1 MPVNYLELRQ
11 QAKVEA
17 GKAKE
22 EIKRLGERRAE
33 ASALLAKN
41 ADAPDEIRQKIERA
55 ATLDPRLR
63 CAKPT
68 NEPLNKAYALPNA
81 PQTYTL
87 IAADGS
93 QINPNPHEP
102 LHYFLINLGA
112 IEYFGG
118 TSTAPQ
124 THTSTQLHFAEYTTS
139 GSFSD
144 EQVSLE
150 RDKNERVLLA
160 RLAAQA
166 TQKPLLTLTDGPLE
180 LWGQK
185 ATTAEQNAEFSK
197 DLEEY
202 LKALDE
208 LHRIGAATAGYVDK
222 PRADLLVRMLEIV
235 SDPPPEAVG
244 RDRPFRG
251 VTDALLLKDLLAY
264 GQRSAIF
271 ATQSQSA
278 SKYTDHRA
286 LHFFS
291 LNVGRESA
299 PWLARVEIPAW
310 VASNKVMLDN
320 LHAVLMQQTAIFGA
334 HAYPYVLHRAHEIA
348 LVKFEE
354 HEEVSLI
361 LLGEM
366 RGLGIEPGQLSQKQ
380 ASKNLRGRRRH
391 KL

>member
-1 MPVNYLELRQ
+1 MPIDYLDLRQ
-11 QAKVEA
+11 QAKHEA
-17 GKAKE
+17 GKAKD

-33 ASALLAKN
+33 ATALLAKH
-41 ADAPDEIRQKIERA
+41 ADALDEIRLKVERA
-55 ATLDPRLR
+55 AAADPRLR

-68 NEPLNKAYALPNA
+68 DEPLDQPHPLPNA
-81 PQTYTL
+81 PEIYTL

-112 IEYFGG
+112 IEFFGG
-118 TSTAPQ
+118 TSDAPQ
-124 THTSTQLHFAEYTTS
+124 MHTKSQLHFAEYTTS

-160 RLAAQA
+160 KLASHAS
-166 TQKPLLTLTDGPLE
+166 QKPILTLTDGPLE

-185 ATTAEQNAEFSK
+185 AGTAEQNAEFSK
-197 DLEEY
+197 DLDEY
-202 LKALDE
+202 LEALDE
-208 LHRIGAATAGYVDK
+208 LHQIGAATAGYVDK
-222 PRADLLVRMLEIV
+222 PRADLLVRMLEV
-235 SDPPPEAVG
+235 VRAPAADAG

-251 VTDALLLKDLLAY
+251 VTDALLLKNVLAY
-264 GQRSAIF
+264 GQRSAVF

-278 SKYTDHRA
+278 SKYTEHRA
-286 LHFFS
+286 LHFFY
-291 LNVGRESA
+291 LNVGRQGA

-310 VASNKVMLDN
+310 VANNKQLLDS
-320 LHAVLMQQTAIFGA
+320 LHAILVQQTTILGA

-354 HEEVSLI
+354 HEEVSRI
-361 LLGEM
+361 LLSEM
-366 RGLGIEPGQLSQKQ
+366 RGLGIEPGELSQKQ

-391 KL
+391 KV